1 MEDIAG
7 LMLYSA
13 HQIIPAQS
21 GPGPFTANYGGKS
34 LEESG
39 EEPWALTDQ
48 QKKFLTEDKV
58 RHVLIMGLKD
68 TETAVRWNNRMQALA
83 ENTGFGIPANNSS
96 DPRHGSGSGAEFMGI
111 TAFLFIA
118 DCAVLLLAIWLISRS
133 VSSRI
138 RHLSKTVQKV
148 QDGKLETLDEG
159 AAFCKGSPD
168 AFRDGC
174 IRVNGIASALQYTG
188 VSRFKTKPE
197 GICRNIGTGF
207 VNNADHSQGDTAFFD
222 FQPIGTGKM
231 FKHLSQRIRKTANL
245 KQAFRRHS
253 SPPH

>member
-1 MEDIAG
+1 MEKLWEEKQMDGYRLIRNEEGKDLGVSDGSKVKILTVDGHAFKDFLGTGELVPYEDWRLSARERAEDLAARLPVEDIAG

-21 GPGPFTANYGGKS
+21 GPGPFTATYGGKS

-111 TAFLFIA
+111 TGEP
-118 DCAVLLLAIWLISRS
+118 IS
-133 VSSRI
+133 
-138 RHLSKTVQKV
+138 KW
-148 QDGKLETLDEG
+148 
-159 AAFCKGSPD
+159 A
-168 AFRDGC
+168 
-174 IRVNGIASALQYTG
+174 NGIGLTASFDPESVKEFGKIGSREYRAL
-188 VSRFKTKPE
+188 
-197 GICRNIGTGF
+197 GI
-207 VNNADHSQGDTAFFD
+207 ATA
-222 FQPIGTGKM
+222 
-231 FKHLSQRIRKTANL
+231 LSPQIDLATEPRWMRL
-245 KQAFRRHS
+245 QS
-253 SPPH
+253 